1 MNHYIKV
8 LIATICLTLC
18 GCTQS
23 HNKETL
29 ANNPLKDSIAINTFM
44 DFRLGSSRN
53 ETENI
58 IDSLL
63 TNKLIKDYQPH
74 ETFRSNKSNWAYSA
88 AHIERMDSYAS
99 FTGTIILKSKGGNYV
114 EYDADCELQYFRDTL
129 YSVLV
134 YPGDRY
140 FDNARDDLFVYEI
153 FSNKYSHHYT
163 PHTYGP
169 IELYDEYDLD
179 GVYAYTSP
187 DWIRKYTSYVANSN
201 IWEFKTS
208 TIGLS
213 TLTYHYT
220 GWGFDPNSYMRAIKN
235 SCYANML
242 DDMSDYDYA
251 RLAEEII
258 SRATVRNREND
269 SSDKLYFWYRN
280 DIIQEQL
287 DNIKAEKEEK
297 LRQYQIEQQNKC
309 KEESNKLQEQFQK
322 QAI

>member
-8 LIATICLTLC
+8 LIATISLTLC

-23 HNKETL
+23 YNKETL

-44 DFRLGSSRN
+44 DFRLGGSRN

-74 ETFRSNKSNWAYSA
+74 KTFRSNKSNWAYSA

-99 FTGTIILKSKGGNYV
+99 FTGAIILKSKGGNYV

-153 FSNKYSHHYT
+153 FSNTYSHHYT
-163 PHTYGP
+163 PNTYGP

-220 GWGFDPNSYMRAIKN
+220 HWGFDPNSYMRAIKN

-258 SRATVRNREND
+258 SRAIVRNREND
-269 SSDKLYFWYRN
+269 SSNKLYFWYRN

-309 KEESNKLQEQFQK
+309 KEESNKLQERFQK

>member
-1 MNHYIKV
+1 MNRYIKV
-8 LIATICLTLC
+8 LIATISLTLC

-23 HNKETL
+23 HNKATL
-29 ANNPLKDSIAINTFM
+29 VSNPLKDSIAINTFM

-74 ETFRSNKSNWAYSA
+74 KTFRSNMSNWAYSA

-134 YPGDRY
+134 YPGDMY

-163 PHTYGP
+163 PNTYGP

-220 GWGFDPNSYMRAIKN
+220 CWDFDPNSYMRAIKN

-258 SRATVRNREND
+258 SRAIVRNREND
-269 SSDKLYFWYRN
+269 SSDELYFWYRN

>member
-1 MNHYIKV
+1 MNRYIKV
-8 LIATICLTLC
+8 LIATISLTLC

-23 HNKETL
+23 HNKATL
-29 ANNPLKDSIAINTFM
+29 VSNPLKDSIAINTFM

-63 TNKLIKDYQPH
+63 TNKLIKDYQSH
-74 ETFRSNKSNWAYSA
+74 KTFRSNKSNWAYSA

-163 PHTYGP
+163 PNTYGP

-213 TLTYHYT
+213 ILTYHYT
-220 GWGFDPNSYMRAIKN
+220 RWGFDPNSYMRAIKN

-258 SRATVRNREND
+258 SRAIVRNREND

>member
-1 MNHYIKV
+1 MNYIAKT
-8 LIATICLTLC
+8 LIVTTALILC

-23 HNKETL
+23 NNKVTT
-29 ANNPLKDSIAINTFM
+29 ASNPLKDSIAINTFM

-74 ETFRSNKSNWAYSA
+74 KTFRSNKSNWAYSA

-99 FTGTIILKSKGGNYV
+99 FTGAIILKSKGGNYV

-163 PHTYGP
+163 PNTYGP

-187 DWIRKYTSYVANSN
+187 DWIRKYTSYVTNSN

-220 GWGFDPNSYMRAIKN
+220 HWGFDPNSYMRAIKN

-258 SRATVRNREND
+258 SRAIVRNREND
-269 SSDKLYFWYRN
+269 SSDELYFWYRN

-297 LRQYQIEQQNKC
+297 LRQYQIEQQK
-309 KEESNKLQEQFQK
+309 KREEESSKLKEQFGK
-322 QAI
+322 QTI

>member
-74 ETFRSNKSNWAYSA
+74 KTSRSNKSNWAYSA

-220 GWGFDPNSYMRAIKN
+220 RWGFDPNSYMRAIKN

-258 SRATVRNREND
+258 SKAIVRNREND
-269 SSDKLYFWYRN
+269 SSDELYFWYRN

-297 LRQYQIEQQNKC
+297 LRQYQIERQNKC